1 MNTNMKDAICEALNA
16 GRALDLFTLAEQLDM
31 DAGILQAT
39 LNELCAEGR
48 AAITRKGKYALPE
61 QLGILAARASA
72 LRNGTPVARPLSDGP
87 ALKIVRTRLSPMPDD
102 LLLIRPTDDET
113 CELVSILQRG
123 RTDLAAFIRIEQREI
138 RRPRNRHDHT
148 TPNERRRIVTG
159 VPCDRRI
166 PYSIEITGEVVAA
179 NDDIA
184 LLSIDR
190 YPEGDRPILAHIVRV
205 LGRKSDMQARLKV
218 IAETHDFPT
227 EFPAS
232 VESQCSSL
240 MESAPE
246 MPIARREDHRQLLT
260 FTIDGAFSKDFD
272 DAVSLERTPEGDWLL
287 GVHIA
292 DVSHYVRP
300 GSAIDREA
308 FARGTSLYLPG
319 LTVPMLPEI
328 LSNDLCS
335 LMPDVDRLTLSC
347 FMIVRD
353 GRVVDHHLCRSIIH
367 SHARLT
373 YDAVNR
379 LFDGDDDAVD
389 SSLHD
394 TLRDMLALSH
404 QLRNRR
410 FASGC
415 IELDL
420 PETEFILNEENV
432 PTDIVSAS
440 RGEAER
446 LIEDFMLAANET
458 VARLAQTT
466 GTPLVYRVH
475 ENPDSSRLSELERFL
490 ANQNIRA
497 HFGPNPHP
505 GVLQKV
511 LEDVKDHPNRDA
523 IRRMLL
529 RSLQRAQYSERPLGH
544 YALAL
549 DDYCH
554 FTSPIRR
561 YPDLI
566 VHRMMKHLMD
576 ASTDSSA
583 ERMQEFARQSSV
595 REQESVLAEREADA
609 LLKARYMQ
617 DHIGQEFDGIVSSIT
632 SWGLYVMLDNT
643 AEGLVHI
650 ASLDDYYEFDRER
663 SQLVAAGSRNVFR
676 LGNRVRIRVESVD
689 IDRAEVNFVLV
700 PVR

>member
-1 MNTNMKDAICEALNA
+1 
-16 GRALDLFTLAEQLDM
+16 
-31 DAGILQAT
+31 
-39 LNELCAEGR
+39 
-48 AAITRKGKYALPE
+48 
-61 QLGILAARASA
+61 
-72 LRNGTPVARPLSDGP
+72 
-87 ALKIVRTRLSPMPDD
+87 
-102 LLLIRPTDDET
+102 
-113 CELVSILQRG
+113 
-123 RTDLAAFIRIEQREI
+123 
-138 RRPRNRHDHT
+138 
-148 TPNERRRIVTG
+148 
-159 VPCDRRI
+159 
-166 PYSIEITGEVVAA
+166 
-179 NDDIA
+179 
-184 LLSIDR
+184 
-190 YPEGDRPILAHIVRV
+190 
-205 LGRKSDMQARLKV
+205 
-218 IAETHDFPT
+218 
-227 EFPAS
+227 
-232 VESQCSSL
+232 
-240 MESAPE
+240 
-246 MPIARREDHRQLLT
+246 
-260 FTIDGAFSKDFD
+260 
-272 DAVSLERTPEGDWLL
+272 
-287 GVHIA
+287 
-292 DVSHYVRP
+292 
-300 GSAIDREA
+300 
-308 FARGTSLYLPG
+308 
-319 LTVPMLPEI
+319 
-328 LSNDLCS
+328 
-335 LMPDVDRLTLSC
+335 
-347 FMIVRD
+347 
-353 GRVVDHHLCRSIIH
+353 
-367 SHARLT
+367 
-373 YDAVNR
+373 
-379 LFDGDDDAVD
+379 
-389 SSLHD
+389 
-394 TLRDMLALSH
+394 
-404 QLRNRR
+404 
-410 FASGC
+410 
-415 IELDL
+415 
-420 PETEFILNEENV
+420 
-432 PTDIVSAS
+432 
-440 RGEAER
+440 
-446 LIEDFMLAANET
+446 MLAANET

-617 DHIGQEFDGIVSSIT
+617 DRIGQEFDGIVSSVT

-676 LGNRVRIRVESVD
+676 LGDRVRIRVESVD